1 MCSQNGNHEMF
12 IKTKTRFDKIKEIK
26 QNSRSAENE
35 FEKNQLELLSVDVQ
49 KLKEQKSV
57 TLKFSYKS

>member
-35 FEKNQLELLSVDVQ
+35 FEKNQLELSADVQ

-57 TLKFSYKS
+57 TFKFSYKS